1 MPSDNNNITT
11 VKKKSTVEIY
21 RDLVNVEMRS
31 LVHRVTET
39 SNTIEQIFKLFED
52 LAMRLEEGTM
62 QIEQNRK
69 RLDIAREEIVRLN
82 KKVIAQHNEGL
93 SILER
98 VKELDARLQN
108 LEKTVSLESV

>member
-1 MPSDNNNITT
+1 MSE
-11 VKKKSTVEIY
+11 KSTEVKNKSTIEIY

-39 SNTIEQIFKLFED
+39 GNTIEQIFNLFED

-69 RLDIAREEIVRLN
+69 RLDIAREEIVNLH
-82 KKVIAQHNEGL
+82 KKITAQHVEGL
-93 SILER
+93 SILDR
-98 VKELDARLQN
+98 VKELDSRLKK
-108 LEKTVSLESV
+108 LEDTANIDPI